1 MFTPRVRMYMVG
13 FLFDFAIIT
22 AITAQPFYVYNQ
34 IGGSAAMSG
43 VYGGIQAVVYA
54 LLSLASSRFV
64 HKTGNGL
71 VWAYTGMLIFAVFV
85 PGMMFFRDPW
95 ICGVMGVVGFG
106 ALAICWPAFYSWVGA
121 DPEPER
127 RQNSL
132 GWFNLAWSS
141 GFAFGPL
148 LAGPLY
154 DYDHRLPFVFTFV
167 ITAATFVLLWSLPR
181 ERDFFG
187 TGRVEEHAEGLN
199 VDHVSEHFLH
209 AAWLATLVANMMVG
223 VTRTVFPKRINDLV
237 AEGQLRLLFEAV
249 PADYLTVA
257 AATKFSWLAFLSA
270 FTTAVLFFVFGRTT
284 IWRHKLSWLVGLQL
298 AGGAGFWVLGFTRS
312 LVVMAA
318 AFMLIGSTLGIAFFS
333 SVYYSIAN
341 PALKHRRAAVNEGM
355 VGLGGFVGGILF
367 GWLALRYGM
376 NFPFQWSPLFLLA
389 AVAAQV
395 ALVRRNTAS

>member
-1 MFTPRVRMYMVG
+1 MRVLLVAPASGRWHRVG
-13 FLFDFAIIT
+13 RTGLFRGRTFR
-22 AITAQPFYVYNQ
+22 F
-34 IGGSAAMSG
+34 S
-43 VYGGIQAVVYA
+43 
-54 LLSLASSRFV
+54 LLSL
-64 HKTGNGL
+64 
-71 VWAYTGMLIFAVFV
+71 
-85 PGMMFFRDPW
+85 
-95 ICGVMGVVGFG
+95 
-106 ALAICWPAFYSWVGA
+106 
-121 DPEPER
+121 
-127 RQNSL
+127 
-132 GWFNLAWSS
+132 
-141 GFAFGPL
+141 
-148 LAGPLY
+148 
-154 DYDHRLPFVFTFV
+154 
-167 ITAATFVLLWSLPR
+167 
-181 ERDFFG
+181 
-187 TGRVEEHAEGLN
+187 
-199 VDHVSEHFLH
+199 
-209 AAWLATLVANMMVG
+209 
-223 VTRTVFPKRINDLV
+223 
-237 AEGQLRLLFEAV
+237 
-249 PADYLTVA
+249 LTVA

-270 FTTAVLFFVFGRTT
+270 FTTALLFFVFGRTT